1 MMQYRNAMVDK
12 LLSKRLVVMAPHMDD
27 ETLGCGGVMALHADK
42 RQIYCIFATDGAK
55 SPSPLLPWQANGASE
70 LPQIRRAEAQGAMGE
85 IGIPAKNL
93 RFLDFDDGRLRSFR
107 HALVKKIAAQ
117 LNDIRPDFIL
127 VPFRFDRHPDHVAL
141 HRAVRSVVLEN
152 RMDTCVLEYFVY
164 INWRLVPGRDIR
176 PMVSQDRI
184 LRVDIS
190 AVAEQKR
197 KALDHY
203 RSQNSIIY
211 DWQDTPILTEE
222 SLQRRCAEP
231 ECFLVS
237 ETNEG
242 LLDCFPSNRFQLLFA
257 HYAER
262 IGKRP
267 KDRLTALLQLL
278 NPRNR
283 G

>member
-1 MMQYRNAMVDK
+1 MQK
-12 LLSKRLVVMAPHMDD
+12 LRHVGILLLGLRGIVVLPNRWHWRVHLPG
-27 ETLGCGGVMALHADK
+27 TGHA
-42 RQIYCIFATDGAK
+42 
-55 SPSPLLPWQANGASE
+55 E
-70 LPQIRRAEAQGAMGE
+70 
-85 IGIPAKNL
+85 PAGDWG
-93 RFLDFDDGRLRSFR
+93 FVRSR
-107 HALVKKIAAQ
+107 KGHV
-117 LNDIRPDFIL
+117 
-127 VPFRFDRHPDHVAL
+127 RHPDHVAL
-141 HRAVRSVVLEN
+141 HRAVRSVVIKN

-164 INWRLVPGRDIR
+164 INWRLAPGRDIR
-176 PMVSQDRI
+176 PLVSQDRM
-184 LRVDIS
+184 LSVDIS
-190 AVAEQKR
+190 AVAERKR

-262 IGKRP
+262 VGKRP

-278 NPRNR
+278 NPWSR

>member
-12 LLSKRLVVMAPHMDD
+12 LVSERLVVMAPHMDD

-55 SPSPLLPWQANGASE
+55 SPSPLLPWQANGASD
-70 LPQIRRAEAQGAMGE
+70 LPQIRKAEARRALSE
-85 IGIPAKNL
+85 IGIPSENL
-93 RFLDFDDGRLRSFR
+93 RFLDFEDGRLRSSR

-127 VPFRFDRHPDHVAL
+127 VPFRFDRHADHVAL
-141 HRAVRSVVLEN
+141 HRAVRSVVIKN

-164 INWRLVPGRDIR
+164 INWRLAPGRDIR
-176 PMVSQDRI
+176 PLVSQDRM
-184 LRVDIS
+184 LSVDIS

-203 RSQNSIIY
+203 RSQNSINY

-237 ETNEG
+237 EADEG
-242 LLDCFPSNRFQLLFA
+242 LLDCFPSNRFRLLFA

-262 IGKRP
+262 VGKRP
-267 KDRLTALLQLL
+267 KDRLNAFLQLL
-278 NPRNR
+278 KPWGR